1 MSGILLRRSRTLDI
15 FDPEPKVSSDY
26 INLKDLYDRVL
37 EEGGYDLVS
46 DTKARPLMWR
56 KLAEDFVGKGPHVAA
71 QAFQVKSAYYKNL
84 S

>member
-1 MSGILLRRSRTLDI
+1 VLSRCRTSDV

-26 INLKDLYDRVL
+26 INLKDLYERVL

-56 KLAEDFVGKGPHVAA
+56 KLAEEFVGKGPHVAA